1 LIMLLSE
8 TLTISYSDIWN
19 NTRKL
24 LKQYAA
30 LTRIS
35 NLPTCWTN
43 VLTGSAIG
51 SMAASSPVA
60 ILPVIILSVIISLF
74 YMAGMALNDLVDLN
88 IDRQQRPDRPIASG
102 RISPRSVLFF
112 IILLFV
118 TAIGLTLI
126 FFWHCIY
133 FVLVLTAAII
143 LYDITHK
150 RFALSVIFMALCRA
164 LIYVIS
170 AYAVFG
176 GGSNAKEFW
185 TSTAI
190 SSAVLALYI
199 AFMTIIARSE
209 NKQQIDSRRWLSVA
223 IMLLVPAVFV
233 LSLPKLFYPY
243 IIAVILLIVL
253 LRAAMFVFGNP
264 PRIKQGV
271 LTWLACICLLD
282 CLFLAVLANPVLAA
296 AAGLCFAL
304 TMLSHR
310 MIGGT

>member
-1 LIMLLSE
+1 MLLSG
-8 TLTISYSDIWN
+8 TLTTSYADIRSH
-19 NTRKL
+19 TCKV

-51 SMAASSPVA
+51 SMAASIPVG
-60 ILPVIILSVIISLF
+60 ILPVFILSIIISLF
-74 YMAGMALNDLVDLN
+74 YMAGMALNDLVDLK

-102 RISPRSVLFF
+102 GISPGSALIF

-118 TAIGLTLI
+118 MATGLMLI
-126 FFWHCIY
+126 FFPHCIY
-133 FVLVLTAAII
+133 FTLILTAAII
-143 LYDITHK
+143 LYDIIHK
-150 RFALSVIFMALCRA
+150 HFAFSVIFMVLCRA

-176 GGSNAKEFW
+176 GSGTKEFW
-185 TSTAI
+185 ANITVSSTI
-190 SSAVLALYI
+190 LALYI

-209 NKQQIDSRRWLSVA
+209 NKRQIDSRRWLSVA
-223 IMLLVPAVFV
+223 IMLLVPVVFV
-233 LSLPKLFYPY
+233 LSEAWLLYTY

-253 LRAAMFVFGNP
+253 SRAVIFVFGNP
-264 PRIKQGV
+264 PRIKQAV

-282 CLFLAVLANPVLAA
+282 CLFLAVLANPVVAA
-296 AAGLCFAL
+296 AAGLCFAV
-304 TMLSHR
+304 TILSHR
-310 MIGGT
+310 RIGGT

>member
-1 LIMLLSE
+1 MLLSG
-8 TLTISYSDIWN
+8 TLTISCTDIWS
-19 NTRKL
+19 NTRKR

-74 YMAGMALNDLVDLN
+74 YMAGMALNDLLDLQ
-88 IDRQQRPDRPIASG
+88 IDRKQWPERPIASG
-102 RISPRSVLFF
+102 RISPGAALIF

-118 TAIGLTLI
+118 TALGLTLV

-133 FVLVLTAAII
+133 FALILTAAII

-176 GGSNAKEFW
+176 GGGNTREFW
-185 TSTAI
+185 MNTAI
-190 SSAVLALYI
+190 SSSILALYI

-233 LSLPKLFYPY
+233 LSEAKLFYPY

-253 LRAAMFVFGNP
+253 SRAAMLVFSNP
-264 PRIKQGV
+264 PRIKQGM

-282 CLFLAVLANPVLAA
+282 CLFLAVLANPVPAA
-296 AAGLCFAL
+296 AAGLCFAI
-304 TMLSHR
+304 TILSHR
-310 MIGGT
+310 KIGGT